1 MSDYGSTPP
10 PPPPGGGTG
19 STGGASTPPSGG
31 GYDGGSYNAPPP
43 PSGGYGGA
51 PAGPPPKNN
60 LVLAI
65 LGLLCCWPIGI
76 PAVVFAAQVNGKWNA
91 GDQAGAVEAA
101 NKAKKFATIAL
112 VLGII
117 ATVIYLVLIFAGI
130 LNTDTTTGM

>member
-10 PPPPGGGTG
+10 PPPPGDGG
-19 STGGASTPPSGG
+19 STPPPPPGG
-31 GYDGGSYNAPPP
+31 GAYGAPPP
-43 PSGGYGGA
+43 VGGT
-51 PAGPPPKNN
+51 PAGPPPSNN

-101 NKAKKFATIAL
+101 AKAKKFATIAL
-112 VLGII
+112 VLGVI
-117 ATVIYLVLIFAGI
+117 ATIFYIVLIATGVMSS
-130 LNTDTTTGM
+130 DTSGM

>member
-10 PPPPGGGTG
+10 PPPPPG
-19 STGGASTPPSGG
+19 GG
-31 GYDGGSYNAPPP
+31 GYDGGSTPPPP
-43 PSGGYGGA
+43 PSGGGYNGGA
-51 PAGPPPKNN
+51 YGAPPPVGGTPSGPPPSNN

-76 PAVVFAAQVNGKWNA
+76 PAVVFAAQVNGKWNG

-101 NKAKKFATIAL
+101 AKAKKFAMIAL

-117 ATVIYLVLIFAGI
+117 GTLIYVALMVAGVLSA
-130 LNTDTTTGM
+130 DTTTGM